1 MERFRRL
8 EVLGQGTYGTVYKAL
23 DLQTN
28 RIVALKKTTLSND
41 DEGIPATTLREVS
54 ILRALSD
61 CENIVKL
68 IDVIH
73 AESRG
78 KRPLLYL
85 VFEYAES
92 DLKQYMNR
100 HRGRGKGLPLQQA
113 KCFAYQMLLGL
124 QFCHLRGI
132 MHRDLKPQNILVT
145 NQDRTIKLA
154 DFGLGRAFCIPVGRY
169 THEVVTLWYRAPE
182 ILLGTRCYSTPV
194 DIWSVG
200 CILAEMIGGRSLFCG
215 ESEIEQLLAI
225 FRVLGTPNEQTWP
238 SVVELRD
245 WHDFPQW
252 KPRPL
257 IQILPDLGESGCKL
271 LSEMLQLDPARRIT
285 AADALRHPFF
295 DDVRPLY
302 ASATLAVAPPRAM
315 PVLNASDIAAR
326 NYNRNLRD
334 HQDSLQLPEDI
345 MVSDTS
351 TGTDENIPPGAENE
365 VMLP

>member
-28 RIVALKKTTLSND
+28 RLVALKKTTLSND

-78 KRPLLYL
+78 RRPLLYL
-85 VFEYAES
+85 VFEYAEG

-100 HRGRGKGLPLQQA
+100 HRGRGKGLPLKQA
-113 KCFAYQMLLGL
+113 KCFAYQLLLGL
-124 QFCHLRGI
+124 HFCHLRGV

-145 NQDRTIKLA
+145 NQDRTVKLA
-154 DFGLGRAFCIPVGRY
+154 DFGLGRAFCIPVGKY

-194 DIWSVG
+194 DVWSVG
-200 CILAEMIGGRSLFCG
+200 CILAEMIR
-215 ESEIEQLLAI
+215 
-225 FRVLGTPNEQTWP
+225 
-238 SVVELRD
+238 VVELRD

-252 KPRPL
+252 KARPL
-257 IQILPDLGESGCKL
+257 IQILPDLGETGCAL
-271 LSEMLQLDPARRIT
+271 LSEMLRLDPSRRIT
-285 AADALRHPFF
+285 AAEALRHPFF
-295 DDVRPLY
+295 DDVRPQY
-302 ASATLAVAPPRAM
+302 ASATLAVAPPRAV
-315 PVLNASDIAAR
+315 PALNAGELAAR
-326 NYNRNLRD
+326 NYNRILRD
-334 HQDSLQLPEDI
+334 HQDTMQLPEDV

-351 TGTDENIPPGAENE
+351 TGTDENLPPGPENE
-365 VMLP
+365 AMIP